1 MKKILSFILALTFV
15 IPLFG
20 LPVFAENGTYIK
32 AENDDL
38 GFDIDAKSVVLM
50 EAKTGEVI
58 YSKNENE
65 ALAPASVTKIM
76 TLLLVCEAISEGRIS
91 LADSVTISAYA
102 SSMGGSQ
109 VFLSEGETLSV
120 EELIK
125 CAVIASANDAAV
137 ALAELVAGSEE
148 GFVRRMNERAQ
159 ELGLKSTNFENT
171 TGLDDD
177 TANHVTSAMDIAI
190 MSQKLLEY
198 DVITKYSSKWQDS
211 IRNGEFVLTN
221 TNRLVR
227 FYDGCTGLK
236 TGSTDKAGFCISASA
251 ERDGMHLVCVIMG
264 AQSRDIRN
272 EEAKKLLDWGFSNF
286 AVYEDRGI
294 EIPSVTIT
302 GGTASECRVY
312 YAPWSGAVE
321 KGTEGKISVSYAL
334 KNGVEAP
341 IHSGDEVGRVIYTL
355 DGKTLHE
362 EPIYANGDVEKI
374 ALWDVFK
381 EILRAVLS
389 FRNP

>member
-20 LPVFAENGTYIK
+20 LPVFADNDTYIK
-32 AENDDL
+32 AENCDL
-38 GFDIDAKSVVLM
+38 GFDVDAKSVVLM

-65 ALAPASVTKIM
+65 ALAPASVTQIM

-91 LADSVTISAYA
+91 LADSVVISAYA

-148 GFVRRMNERAQ
+148 GFVRRMNERAR

-177 TANHVTSAMDIAI
+177 TANHLTSAMDIAI

-236 TGSTDKAGFCISASA
+236 TGSTDKAGFCISATA
-251 ERDGMHLVCVIMG
+251 ERDGMHLIAVIMG
-264 AQSRDIRN
+264 AETRDKRN
-272 EEAKKLLDWGFSNF
+272 GLATKLLDFGFAEYKIYEKNERYVDDIKVLSSKTECAPLYAEGFSLLVKKSDYNK
-286 AVYEDRGI
+286 VTETIDI
-294 EIPSVTIT
+294 PKEISAPKESGETI
-302 GGTASECRVY
+302 
-312 YAPWSGAVE
+312 GAV
-321 KGTEGKISVSYAL
+321 K
-334 KNGVEAP
+334 
-341 IHSGDEVGRVIYTL
+341 YTL
-355 DGKTLHE
+355 NGETLAECKVYLKESIDKITYFKTLWLLISSLFE
-362 EPIYANGDVEKI
+362 NI
-374 ALWDVFK
+374 
-381 EILRAVLS
+381 
-389 FRNP
+389 

>member
-32 AENDDL
+32 AENNDL

-109 VFLSEGETLSV
+109 VFLSEGETFSV

-137 ALAELVAGSEE
+137 ALAELVSGSEE

-211 IRNGEFVLTN
+211 IRNGEFILTN

-236 TGSTDKAGFCISASA
+236 TGSTDKAGFCISATA
-251 ERDGMHLVCVIMG
+251 ERDGMHLIAVIMG
-264 AQSRDIRN
+264 AETRDKRN
-272 EEAKKLLDWGFSNF
+272 NLATKLLDFGFAEYKIYEKNERYVDDVRVLSSETECAQLYAEGFSVLVKKSDYNR
-286 AVYEDRGI
+286 VTETVDI
-294 EIPSVTIT
+294 PEEISAPKESGEKI
-302 GGTASECRVY
+302 GTV
-312 YAPWSGAVE
+312 
-321 KGTEGKISVSYAL
+321 K
-334 KNGVEAP
+334 
-341 IHSGDEVGRVIYTL
+341 YTL
-355 DGKTLHE
+355 DGEILAECKVYLKESIDKITYFKTLWLLISSLFE
-362 EPIYANGDVEKI
+362 NI
-374 ALWDVFK
+374 
-381 EILRAVLS
+381 
-389 FRNP
+389 

>member
-1 MKKILSFILALTFV
+1 MKKILSFIIALTFV

-20 LPVFAENGTYIK
+20 LPVFAKNGTYIK
-32 AENDDL
+32 AENNVL

-148 GFVRRMNERAQ
+148 GFVRRMNERAR

-227 FYDGCTGLK
+227 FYEGCTGLK
-236 TGSTDKAGFCISASA
+236 TGSTDKAGFCISATA
-251 ERDGMHLVCVIMG
+251 ERDGMHLIAVIMG
-264 AQSRDIRN
+264 AETRDKRN
-272 EEAKKLLDWGFSNF
+272 SLATKLLDFGFAEYKIYEKNERYVDDIKVLSSKTECAPLYAEGFSLLVKKSDYNN
-286 AVYEDRGI
+286 VTETIDI
-294 EIPSVTIT
+294 PKEIS
-302 GGTASECRVY
+302 
-312 YAPWSGAVE
+312 APKESGEKIGAV
-321 KGTEGKISVSYAL
+321 K
-334 KNGVEAP
+334 
-341 IHSGDEVGRVIYTL
+341 YTL
-355 DGKTLHE
+355 NGETLAECKVYLKESIDKITYFKTLWLLISSLFE
-362 EPIYANGDVEKI
+362 NI
-374 ALWDVFK
+374 
-381 EILRAVLS
+381 
-389 FRNP
+389 